1 MNDEVMKMKHG
12 LKRSLFGVFLGLL
25 TLAAAA
31 DEAYRA
37 MFLGDIHYDAIEYHP
52 DYKVKSS
59 FKRNLTMWEGASQQL
74 LKAASDAAAKEN
86 VAFVVQL
93 GDITQGD
100 SDTPELQEK
109 MFLTAVSILKQNF
122 PERQL
127 LVIKGN
133 HDVRDK
139 NAKTDNGPA
148 ERALLPFVAAELKV
162 PKLADG
168 HYVFR
173 RGKDL
178 YIAVDGFVGGKK
190 PAAFVK
196 KALDDNPDARYV
208 FLLTHLPVLPAC
220 AKYPVWLLPGFE
232 EIAAMLETRRAL
244 VIAAHTHRP
253 SVTTRTTPRGTLPQ
267 IVVSSMGCDW
277 NPDRIVP
284 NELTDW
290 EKYAA
295 AAMKARLVGRNTRVP
310 KEFPRIAA
318 LGNYTHRRD
327 FTNSGFMVLDVN
339 DEGVTARVFTNGS
352 GTPAQ
357 ALKLIDGPAAKTAK

>member
-1 MNDEVMKMKHG
+1 MKECFKHV
-12 LKRSLFGVFLGLL
+12 LFGAFLGLL
-25 TLAAAA
+25 TLVSAA
-31 DEAYRA
+31 DETTYRA
-37 MFLGDIHYDAIEYHP
+37 MFLGDIHYDAKEYHP

-74 LKAASDAAAKEN
+74 LKAAGDAAAKEN

-100 SDTPELQEK
+100 ADTPELQEK
-109 MFLTAVSILKQNF
+109 MFRTAVSILKQNF
-122 PERQL
+122 PDRQL
-127 LVIKGN
+127 LVVKGN
-133 HDVRDK
+133 HDVRNADK
-139 NAKTDNGPA
+139 KTDNGPA
-148 ERALLPFVAAELKV
+148 ARALLPLVAAELKV

-168 HYVFR
+168 HYTFR

-178 YIAVDGFVGGKK
+178 YISVDGFVARKK

-196 KALDDNPDARYV
+196 KALEDNPDARYV
-208 FLLTHLPVLPAC
+208 FLLTHLPILPAC
-220 AKYPVWLLPGFE
+220 AKYPVWLVPGFE
-232 EIAAMLETRRAL
+232 EIAAMLETRKAL

-253 SVTTRTTPRGTLPQ
+253 SVTTRTTPRGTLTQ

-277 NPDRIVP
+277 NPDKIVP
-284 NELTDW
+284 NDLTDW

-318 LGNYTHRRD
+318 LGSYTHRRD
-327 FTNSGFMVLDVN
+327 FTNSGFMVLDVD
-339 DEGVTARVFTNGS
+339 DEGVTARVFTNMS
-352 GTPAQ
+352 GTPTQ
-357 ALKLIDGPAAKTAK
+357 TLKLIDGPAAKK

>member
-1 MNDEVMKMKHG
+1 MMKHWFE
-12 LKRSLFGVFLGLL
+12 RSLFGVFLGLL
-25 TLAAAA
+25 TLVAAA

-37 MFLGDIHYDAIEYHP
+37 MFLGDIHYDAREYHP

-74 LKAASDAAAKEN
+74 LKAARDAAAREN

-100 SDTPELQEK
+100 ADTPELQEK
-109 MFLTAVSILKQNF
+109 MFRTAVSILKQNF
-122 PERQL
+122 PDRQL

-133 HDVRDK
+133 HDVR
-139 NAKTDNGPA
+139 NGQGKTDNGPA
-148 ERALLPFVAAELKV
+148 ARALLPLVAAELQA

-168 HYVFR
+168 NYSFR
-173 RGKDL
+173 RGRDL
-178 YIAVDGFVGGKK
+178 YIAVDGFIGNKK

-196 KALDDNPDARYV
+196 KVLDDNPDARYV

-232 EIAAMLETRRAL
+232 EIAVMLETRKAL

-253 SVTTRTTPRGTLPQ
+253 SVTTRATSLGMLPQ

-277 NPDRIVP
+277 NPEQIVP
-284 NELTDW
+284 NDLTDW

-295 AAMKARLVGRNTRVP
+295 AAQKARLVGRNTRVP

-318 LGNYTHRRD
+318 LGSYTHRRD

-339 DEGVTARVFTNGS
+339 DEGVTARVFTNMS
-352 GTPAQ
+352 GTPSAT
-357 ALKLIDGPAAKTAK
+357 LRLIENRK

>member
-1 MNDEVMKMKHG
+1 MMKQGFK
-12 LKRSLFGVFLGLL
+12 LVLLGVFLGLL
-25 TLAAAA
+25 TVVSAA
-31 DEAYRA
+31 DETAYRV
-37 MFLGDIHYDAIEYHP
+37 MFLGDVHYDAKEYHP
-52 DYKVKSS
+52 DYKVRSS

-74 LKAASDAAAKEN
+74 LKAASDAAAGEN

-100 SDTPELQEK
+100 ADTPELQEK
-109 MFLTAVSILKQNF
+109 MFRTAVGILKKDF
-122 PERQL
+122 PDRQL
-127 LVIKGN
+127 LVVKGN
-133 HDVRDK
+133 HDVRDA

-148 ERALLPFVAAELKV
+148 ARALLPLVAAELKV
-162 PKLADG
+162 PKLVDG
-168 HYVFR
+168 NYSFR

-178 YIAVDGFVGGKK
+178 FIAVDGFVGRKK
-190 PAAFVK
+190 PAEFVK

-232 EIAAMLETRRAL
+232 EIAAMLETRKAL
-244 VIAAHTHRP
+244 VLAAHTHRP
-253 SVTTRTTPRGTLPQ
+253 SVTTRTTSRGKLPQ

-284 NELTDW
+284 NDLTDW

-295 AAMKARLVGRNTRVP
+295 AALKARLVGRNTRVP

-318 LGNYTHRRD
+318 LGSYTHRRD
-327 FTNSGFMVLDVN
+327 FTNSGFAVLDVN
-339 DEGVTARVFTNGS
+339 DEGVTARVFTNMS
-352 GTPAQ
+352 GAPSAT
-357 ALKLIDGPAAKTAK
+357 LKLIDGPAAKPAK

>member
-1 MNDEVMKMKHG
+1 MKQ
-12 LKRSLFGVFLGLL
+12 RFAWVWFGVFSLL
-25 TLAAAA
+25 LSVVSAA
-31 DEAYRA
+31 DDGAYRA
-37 MFLGDIHYDAIEYHP
+37 MFLGDIHYDAKEYHP

-74 LKAASDAAAKEN
+74 LKAAGEEAAREN

-109 MFLTAVSILKQNF
+109 MFRTAFGILKQTF
-122 PERQL
+122 PDRRL
-127 LVIKGN
+127 PVVKGN
-133 HDVRDK
+133 HDVRDA

-148 ERALLPFVAAELKV
+148 ARALLPLVADELKV
-162 PKLADG
+162 SKLADG
-168 HYVFR
+168 NYTFMQ
-173 RGKDL
+173 GKDL
-178 YIAVDGFVGGKK
+178 FIVIDGFVGRKK
-190 PAAFVK
+190 PAEFVR
-196 KALDDNPDARYV
+196 KALEAHPDARYV

-232 EIAAMLETRRAL
+232 EIAAMLETRKAL

-253 SVTTRTTPRGTLPQ
+253 SVTTRTTPRGKLTQ

-277 NPDRIVP
+277 SPDKIVP
-284 NELTDW
+284 NDLTDW

-295 AAMKARLVGRNTRVP
+295 AAMKAKLVGRNTRVP
-310 KEFPRIAA
+310 KEFPKIAA
-318 LGNYTHRRD
+318 LGTYTHRRD

-339 DEGVTARVFTNGS
+339 DERVEARVFTNMS
-352 GTPAQ
+352 GAPTVT
-357 ALKLIDGPAAKTAK
+357 LKLIDGPAAKPAR

>member
-1 MNDEVMKMKHG
+1 MKQ
-12 LKRSLFGVFLGLL
+12 RFAWVWFGVFFLL
-25 TLAAAA
+25 PSVVSAA
-31 DEAYRA
+31 DDGAYRA
-37 MFLGDIHYDAIEYHP
+37 MFLGDIHYDAKEYHP

-74 LKAASDAAAKEN
+74 LKAAGEEAAEEN

-109 MFLTAVSILKQNF
+109 MFRTAFGILKQTF
-122 PERQL
+122 PDRRL
-127 LVIKGN
+127 PVVKGN
-133 HDVRDK
+133 HDVRDA

-148 ERALLPFVAAELKV
+148 ARALLPLVASELKV
-162 PKLADG
+162 SKLADG
-168 HYVFR
+168 NYTFMQ
-173 RGKDL
+173 GKDL
-178 YIAVDGFVGGKK
+178 FIVVDGFVGRKK
-190 PAAFVK
+190 PAEFVR
-196 KALDDNPDARYV
+196 KALEAHPDARYV

-253 SVTTRTTPRGTLPQ
+253 SVTTRTTPRGRLPQ

-277 NPDRIVP
+277 NPDQIVP
-284 NELTDW
+284 NDLTDW

-295 AAMKARLVGRNTRVP
+295 AAMKAKLVGRNTRVP
-310 KEFPRIAA
+310 KEFPKIAA
-318 LGNYTHRRD
+318 LGTYTHRRD

-339 DEGVTARVFTNGS
+339 DERVEARVFTNMS
-352 GTPAQ
+352 GVPTVT
-357 ALKLIDGPAAKTAK
+357 LKLIDGPAAKPAR

>member
-1 MNDEVMKMKHG
+1 MMKYRF
-12 LKRSLFGVFLGLL
+12 KRLFVAFLGLL
-25 TLAAAA
+25 ALVSTA
-31 DEAYRA
+31 DETAYRA
-37 MFLGDIHYDAIEYHP
+37 MFLGDIHYDAKEYHP

-74 LKAASDAAAKEN
+74 LKAAGEEAAKEN

-100 SDTPELQEK
+100 ADTPELQEK
-109 MFLTAVSILKQNF
+109 MFRTAVAILKQDF
-122 PERQL
+122 PDRQL
-127 LVIKGN
+127 LVVKGN

-148 ERALLPFVAAELKV
+148 ERALLPAVAAELGV

-168 HYVFR
+168 HYSFR

-178 YIAVDGFVGGKK
+178 YIAIDSFVGRKK

-196 KALDDNPDARYV
+196 KALEDNPDARYV

-220 AKYPVWLLPGFE
+220 AKYPVWLVPGFE
-232 EIAAMLETRRAL
+232 EIAAMLETRKAL

-267 IVVSSMGCDW
+267 LVVSSMGCDW
-277 NPDRIVP
+277 SPDKIVP
-284 NELTDW
+284 NDLTDW

-295 AAMKARLVGRNTRVP
+295 AAMKAKLVGRNTRVP
-310 KEFPRIAA
+310 KEFPKIAA
-318 LGNYTHRRD
+318 LGSYTHRRD
-327 FTNSGFMVLDVN
+327 FTNSGFVILDV
-339 DEGVTARVFTNGS
+339 DDSGVTARVFTNGS
-352 GTPAQ
+352 GTPSAV
-357 ALKLIDGPAAKTAK
+357 LKLI

>member
-1 MNDEVMKMKHG
+1 MKQG
-12 LKRSLFGVFLGLL
+12 LKLLCGAILGV
-25 TLAAAA
+25 LALVAAA
-31 DEAYRA
+31 DETAYRA
-37 MFLGDIHYDAIEYHP
+37 MFLGDVHYDAKEYHP

-74 LKAASDAAAKEN
+74 LKAAGEEAAKEN

-100 SDTPELQEK
+100 ADTPELQEK
-109 MFLTAVSILKQNF
+109 MFRTAVSILKQNF
-122 PERQL
+122 PGRQL
-127 LVIKGN
+127 LVVKGN

-148 ERALLPFVAAELKV
+148 QRALLPLVAAELQV
-162 PKLADG
+162 PELADG
-168 HYVFR
+168 HYTFR

-178 YIAVDGFVGGKK
+178 YIAVDGFVGRKK

-232 EIAAMLETRRAL
+232 EIAAMLETRKAL

-267 IVVSSMGCDW
+267 LVVSSMGCDW
-277 NPDRIVP
+277 NPDKIVP
-284 NELTDW
+284 NDLTDW

-295 AAMKARLVGRNTRVP
+295 AAMKAKLVGRNTRVP
-310 KEFPRIAA
+310 KEFPKIAA
-318 LGNYTHRRD
+318 LGTYTHRRD
-327 FTNSGFMVLDVN
+327 FTNSGFVILDV
-339 DEGVTARVFTNGS
+339 DDSGVTARVFTNGS
-352 GTPAQ
+352 GAPSAT
-357 ALKLIDGPAAKTAK
+357 LRLL

>member
-1 MNDEVMKMKHG
+1 MKH
-12 LKRSLFGVFLGLL
+12 RFAFFLFGVFFFFLSVVS
-25 TLAAAA
+25 AA
-31 DEAYRA
+31 EIGAYRV
-37 MFLGDIHYDAIEYHP
+37 MFLGDVHYDALEYHHIG
-52 DYKVKSS
+52 YKKKSA
-59 FKRNLTMWEGASQQL
+59 FKRNVTMWKSASPQL
-74 LKAASDAAAKEN
+74 FKAAGEQAGKDN

-100 SDTPELQEK
+100 ADTPELQEK
-109 MFLTAVSILKQNF
+109 MFRTAVEILKRNF
-122 PERQL
+122 PGRQL

-133 HDVRDK
+133 HDVRDA

-148 ERALLPFVAAELKV
+148 QRALLPLVAAELKV
-162 PKLADG
+162 PKLPDG
-168 HYVFR
+168 HYTFR

-178 YIAVDGFVGGKK
+178 YIAVDGFVGRKK

-232 EIAAMLETRRAL
+232 EIAAMLETRKAL

-277 NPDRIVP
+277 NPDKIVP
-284 NELTDW
+284 NDLTDW

-295 AAMKARLVGRNTRVP
+295 AAMKAKLVGRNTRVP

-318 LGNYTHRRD
+318 LGSYTHRRD
-327 FTNSGFMVLDVN
+327 FTNSGFVVLDV
-339 DEGVTARVFTNGS
+339 DDSGVTARVFTNSS
-352 GTPAQ
+352 GTPSAT
-357 ALKLIDGPAAKTAK
+357 LKLL